1 MWQQAA
7 QLGKAAV
14 PDRLTE
20 VIPDWL
26 VAAVRPKPAPVPWA
40 DMIRAAVAICVPLS
54 AGILAGQRATGLLAA
69 MGGLLGVVVDNGGPF
84 PLRIKR
90 VGSAAVL
97 GGAVGLTIGSLIH
110 GRGWIAVGA
119 LVVVA
124 GVSALLSAISDIASV
139 TGLQL
144 LVYSSLG
151 LGALGALRP
160 WWHTA
165 LGLLLGTAWAL
176 LLTVPGWLLSPR
188 AAERRS
194 VAAVYHALAGH
205 LRAIGT
211 PGYAESRR
219 DETAALNAAYDTLL
233 TARATAG
240 GQNEVRARL
249 TALLNQANVISEAVA
264 ALSLV
269 GAPPPQVI
277 DAVDQVADA
286 ITSGARPPAIP
297 LVPGTSP
304 GLLAL
309 RNALNGLACTLL
321 GNWAP
326 PDASPAPRSPRDRL
340 AELIDR
346 LTSRLTR
353 TFTLRLMAC
362 IGVAGLLTEVLPLQR
377 SYWVVL
383 TVAIVLKPDFG
394 SVFIRAVQRGI
405 GTVVGAVLGAVILVL
420 VPYGLWLLLPF
431 AVLAALLPF
440 GRSRNFGL
448 QATFLTPL
456 VVLLIDLL
464 APGGWHLALDRLL
477 DTLLG
482 CAVVLLVGYA
492 PWPTSWQAHLPA
504 QFAGTI
510 RHVCQYMQEALVTA
524 WADSQGPAAGGQGG
538 NLARPRRQV
547 YRALAD
553 LRTEF
558 ERTMSEPPAISRR
571 ASAWWPAAV
580 GLEEVTDAV
589 TAMAAAISHGAPPPR
604 PEAVRQLTA
613 ALGAVA
619 DTVQADTVRADAVR
633 ARAAPPGEPDLPSD
647 EQLKPVTEA
656 VRAVLGVLSSRPQPP
671 APSRPEPAPTGTRP

>member
-151 LGALGALRP
+151 LGALGAVRP

-249 TALLNQANVISEAVA
+249 TALLNQANVINEAVA
-264 ALSLV
+264 ALSLE

-277 DAVDQVADA
+277 DAVDQVGDA

-340 AELIDR
+340 AELSDR

-524 WADSQGPAAGGQGG
+524 WSDRQGPAAGAQGG

-589 TAMAAAISHGAPPPR
+589 TAMAAAISHGAPAPG

-619 DTVQADTVRADAVR
+619 DAVEADAVR
-633 ARAAPPGEPDLPSD
+633 APAAPPGELDLPSD

-671 APSRPEPAPTGTRP
+671 APSRPEPAPTGTRS